1 MLAMNISAFDVIGPA
16 MVGPSSSHTAG
27 AVRLGLLAH
36 HIARGIA
43 PFARVRIELHGSFA
57 ATGKGHATDRGLVA
71 GILGLLPDDE
81 RLKNSLQLARNR
93 GIGIEFREVDLGTD
107 AHPNSVRI
115 TFFFADGETLV
126 IQGASIGGGNVQLC
140 RIDGFETNLSGTLDS
155 IVCWHM
161 DRPGFLAHVTGLLAC
176 VEANIATIL
185 TARKMRGNDAFT
197 IIKTDSPIPDD
208 CLSVLLRIPFVRR
221 GVRIPKIS

>member
-1 MLAMNISAFDVIGPA
+1 MNISAFDVIGPA

-36 HIARGIA
+36 HIARGIGA
-43 PFARVRIELHGSFA
+43 FARVKIELHGSFA

-93 GIGIEFREVDLGTD
+93 GIGIEFQNIDLGTD

-115 TFFFADGETLV
+115 TFYFADGETLV
-126 IQGASIGGGNVQLC
+126 VCGASIGGGNVELRQV
-140 RIDGFETNLSGTLDS
+140 DGFETNLSGTLDS
-155 IVCWHM
+155 LICWHM
-161 DRPGFLAHVTGLLAC
+161 DRPGFLARVTGLLAC

-197 IIKTDSPIPDD
+197 VIKTDSPIPDD

>member
-1 MLAMNISAFDVIGPA
+1 MNISAFDVIGPA

-36 HIARGIA
+36 HIARGISA
-43 PFARVRIELHGSFA
+43 FARVKIELHGSFA

-81 RLKNSLQLARNR
+81 RLKNSLQIARNR
-93 GIGIEFREVDLGTD
+93 GIGVEFQNVDLGAD

-115 TFFFADGETLV
+115 TFYFADEETLV
-126 IQGASIGGGNVQLC
+126 VSGASIGGGNVELRQV
-140 RIDGFETNLSGTLDS
+140 DGFETNLSGTLDS
-155 IVCWHM
+155 LICWHL
-161 DRPGFLAHVTGLLAC
+161 DRPGFLARVTGLLAC

-197 IIKTDSPIPDD
+197 VIKTDSPIPDD

-221 GVRIPKIS
+221 AVRIPKIS

>member
-1 MLAMNISAFDVIGPA
+1 MNISAFDVIGPA

-36 HIARGIA
+36 HIARGIG
-43 PFARVRIELHGSFA
+43 PFGKVKIELHGSFA

-71 GILGLLPDDE
+71 GILGFPPDDV
-81 RLKNSLQLARNR
+81 RLKDSLDFARKR
-93 GIGIEFREVDLGTD
+93 GIGVEFNNVDLGTD
-107 AHPNSVRI
+107 AHPNSARI
-115 TFFFADGETLV
+115 TFYFPGGETLV
-126 IQGASIGGGNVQLC
+126 ALGASVGGGNVDL
-140 RIDGFETNLSGTLDS
+140 RLIDGFETNLTGALDA

-185 TARKMRGNDAFT
+185 TARKMRGNEAFT
-197 IIKTDSPIPDD
+197 VIKTDSPIPDD
-208 CLSVLLRIPFVRR
+208 CMSVLRRIPFVRR
-221 GVRIPKIS
+221 CVLIPKIS

>member
-1 MLAMNISAFDVIGPA
+1 MNISAFDVIGPA

-36 HIARGIA
+36 HIARGIG
-43 PFARVRIELHGSFA
+43 PFARVKIELHGSFA

-71 GILGLLPDDE
+71 GILGLRPDDE
-81 RLKNSLQLARNR
+81 RLKDSLLLARKR
-93 GIGIEFREVDLGTD
+93 GIGVEFENVDLGTD

-115 TFFFADGETLV
+115 TFYFADGETLTV
-126 IQGASIGGGNVQLC
+126 CGASVGGGNVELRQV
-140 RIDGFETNLSGTLDS
+140 DGFETNLAGTLDA
-155 IVCWHM
+155 IICWHK

-197 IIKTDSPIPDD
+197 VIKTDSPIPDD
-208 CLSVLLRIPFVRR
+208 CMRVLLRIPFVRR
-221 GVRIPKIS
+221 GVCIPKIS